1 MYSEKS
7 QRTGLRSAT
16 LVLTCSALGLTG
28 CGRAILIQTGEVVT
42 VSRPAEVF
50 VFVPDAA
57 GDLVEKKV
65 TLNPGVL
72 IQNPK

>member
-7 QRTGLRSAT
+7 QRTGLKSVT
-16 LVLTCSALGLTG
+16 LALICSVPGLTG

-42 VSRPAEVF
+42 VSRPAEVY
-50 VFVPDAA
+50 VFVPDKS
-57 GDLVEKKV
+57 GELVERKV

>member
-1 MYSEKS
+1 LRKTA
-7 QRTGLRSAT
+7 RTSVVLA
-16 LVLTCSALGLTG
+16 LTCSVLGMTG
-28 CGRAILIQTGEVVT
+28 CGRAILIQKGEVVT
-42 VSRPAEVF
+42 VSRPSDVY